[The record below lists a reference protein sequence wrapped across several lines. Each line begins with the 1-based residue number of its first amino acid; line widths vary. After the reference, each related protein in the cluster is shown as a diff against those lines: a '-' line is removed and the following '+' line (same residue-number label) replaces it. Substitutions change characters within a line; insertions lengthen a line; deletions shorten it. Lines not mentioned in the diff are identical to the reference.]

1 MSEDS
6 VEKYGLNPAETMIL
20 EDYRE
25 KMPIYERLRD
35 FVCDLLKKKV
45 AENNIYVTAVEAR
58 IKAEASLAE
67 KLERKNGKYKS
78 LTDLTDI
85 LGARV
90 IAFYN
95 DDVDKIA
102 ALVESLFEIDW
113 KNSVDKR
120 KMHELDSF
128 GYNSL
133 HFICTIPKTL
143 FEDSECPELNE
154 IRFEIDPECPE
165 LNEIK
170 FEIQM
175 RTALQHVW
183 ATLDHDTG
191 YKSGF
196 EIPHEYLRNLN
207 RLAGMLELVDE
218 QFCKIRTNYR
228 YHVQSLVHSGRFDEV
243 ALNGDSFTNY
253 LKLRPFDKL
262 NQRIAAINQAEIHES
277 SMMPFLKALKFLR
290 FNTLADV
297 DKLIKENSDDAYH
310 LAAHSSL
317 RIRIWIL
324 STRRLA

>member
-102 ALVESLFEIDW
+102 ALVESLFKIDW
-113 KNSVDKR
+113 KNTQ
-120 KMHELDSF
+120 
-128 GYNSL
+128 Y
-133 HFICTIPKTL
+133 
-143 FEDSECPELNE
+143 
-154 IRFEIDPECPE
+154 
-165 LNEIK
+165 
-170 FEIQM
+170 
-175 RTALQHVW
+175 
-183 ATLDHDTG
+183 
-191 YKSGF
+191 YK
-196 EIPHEYLRNLN
+196 L
-207 RLAGMLELVDE
+207 LV
-218 QFCKIRTNYR
+218 I
-228 YHVQSLVHSGRFDEV
+228 
-243 ALNGDSFTNY
+243 
-253 LKLRPFDKL
+253 
-262 NQRIAAINQAEIHES
+262 I
-277 SMMPFLKALKFLR
+277 
-290 FNTLADV
+290 
-297 DKLIKENSDDAYH
+297 
-310 LAAHSSL
+310 
-317 RIRIWIL
+317 
-324 STRRLA
+324 